1 MRKISTIASAV
12 MVAGCLSLGAAPVH
26 ASLIFSAAE
35 NFQGTGLGAV
45 NTILTIQSPQNSS
58 TETGAVSWNGAA
70 DQITGNIALTGSSQT
85 QTRTISQLG
94 LTSAASLR
102 VVFNALEP
110 GGATNNIDLTNL
122 VLHAPLNSHQGLEAG
137 VLLIDLL
144 VFGAFVSI
152 ALFSQRF
159 WPLWVAGLQLTS
171 LLAHL
176 ARVSRIELLPVAYAA
191 AERFWSYPI
200 LIIIAV
206 GAWREHKRLSVGR
219 GLALPA

>member
-1 MRKISTIASAV
+1 MHKYLYFILLGSCCGYALWRGRGDVRIAA
-12 MVAGCLSLGAAPVH
+12 AACLL
-26 ASLIFSAAE
+26 
-35 NFQGTGLGAV
+35 
-45 NTILTIQSPQNSS
+45 
-58 TETGAVSWNGAA
+58 
-70 DQITGNIALTGSSQT
+70 
-85 QTRTISQLG
+85 
-94 LTSAASLR
+94 
-102 VVFNALEP
+102 
-110 GGATNNIDLTNL
+110 ATALTNL